1 MERALVINDAT
12 TSNIYAIAT
21 EKDGSIRVFGA
32 DEAAKEW
39 ADWADAKLQGRGK
52 LEDLIK
58 FLDNSF
64 KLEGPKPLTRPVRA
78 QIAQHMA
85 KFGEQAQN
93 EIAMGRTEQPEKKT
107 AFNTFSFMS
116 PVADPGAAISRTTK
130 VSSKAALINYK
141 ALAFRHEQSL
151 ASLGFEVKRA
161 RAVFDPNLA
170 GGNGGWRCPA
180 GTRRGGKITNRFG
193 RNCGW
198 GVVRRLAN
206 TITDTGERLE
216 DRLED
221 RRKRRDA
228 KRNGRMARRIGPN
241 APKVN
246 RRRTGIARALERGDA
261 DIAPNGQPRRTR
273 RGAPERMDDL
283 ADRVD
288 GGYGRR
294 PRAERRAGRSGQR
307 STRPGGQAGRT
318 GLPERMDRAA
328 QEVLEGT
335 FLENRRRRRQR
346 QGRARNRE
354 GLPERMDR
362 AAGEV
367 LEGTFLENRRRRRQ
381 AVTQQAQERPRV
393 ARTNRTNRSE
403 RTPARPSRRTR
414 AGEATPKPK
423 PETEPEAE
431 TPTPKQP
438 KRDERFRRAIPDG
451 DSPRHGDYVD
461 SADMRRRQS
470 RFIAR
475 LTKEREANNKV
486 IRDYQG
492 DGQSLNVRIR
502 QYERTYRDHDRV
514 ARDGNRSLDDRMD
527 AAENRDIAIMLV
539 ADMRE
544 AEKNKRNGVNPS
556 PPEEETAPQTPEA
569 PSSRPPGRVDP
580 IRQSRRLNPTT
591 SDERKM
597 GEQTGQ
603 QERMIANS
611 LPTDNELAIQRLVNL
626 RAAYKK
632 EEERYKAIHENRE
645 LPEEER
651 RSAMRGEIIAS
662 RMGFTMEEMIRGR
675 QLTETQR
682 RERETQPLPA
692 ETYGNPRNRREGL
705 PVTSESIEDLIQRS
719 TFDAGV
725 AKAEEDARKRAEAA
739 VKKAAGDQ
747 EKLRE
752 LASKA
757 QRSLYAATVQNE
769 GRDPRG
775 NTPTSM
781 QQRIE
786 AITDM
791 SVARA
796 EGEIYRA
803 ALQSA
808 YELNGENKPT
818 PERIAEIGIEARK
831 EVKETLA
838 RRARNLGNF
847 LKTIYGDQ
855 PAPWLAEDRV
865 RAEDLDGMSNAA
877 LNRWAAK
884 IYELDEFTT
893 PNGAVFKTQM
903 SGVSRTGAKI
913 NVTGNIYAKN
923 PETGDWVS
931 VGSYNRDIYPGQK
944 RVYHASM
951 GVYPSLA
958 PENMRA
964 SIRNSGFASVFNGH
978 AITWL
983 KGAGFEKSNVTAA
996 NDGPFVWA
1004 RLGFRTGSVP
1014 AIDSVHKKM
1023 REQLDNYRQGKR
1035 TIIANDR
1042 DAAKIEFLLNQRR
1055 RNNASDVQH
1064 NDFILALSNRD
1075 EEDQVVR
1082 NFFRGIRINEDV
1094 RREERTGIS
1103 EWFAFSGGDLAYD
1116 DDAFPSDPRRP

>member
-1 MERALVINDAT
+1 MMERALVINDAT

-32 DEAAKEW
+32 DDAAKEW

-107 AFNTFSFMS
+107 AFTTFSFMS

-228 KRNGRMARRIGPN
+228 KRNERMARRIGGD
-241 APKVN
+241 APKIN

-328 QEVLEGT
+328 REVLEGT
-335 FLENRRRRRQR
+335 FLENRRKRRQR

-431 TPTPKQP
+431 TPIPT
-438 KRDERFRRAIPDG
+438 RDERFSAPLPQGKSPSFNDITDRNEREKRKRKFTERLGREWEEYKRELKQSDDAAIERLISAYDRDIRFHDAAARIELRSMEERIKSAEERDLSKELKRRTEKFLADRKSRKPDRLTFT
-451 DSPRHGDYVD
+451 DNDQVLIRQRVD
-461 SADMRRRQS
+461 ERKRNLND
-470 RFIAR
+470 IAR
-475 LTKEREANNKV
+475 TNPEALESRLEEINEGLEFNRLRHENTSLSEGQRRVAARTEEANRLIAKH
-486 IRDYQG
+486 IERLIEQRDARDLQRRNDPSIQPPDPANAKPETPG
-492 DGQSLNVRIR
+492 RFDSVRIR
-502 QYERTYRDHDRV
+502 RVDRGSPVSTDDILDDDARAQYEK
-514 ARDGNRSLDDRMD
+514 
-527 AAENRDIAIMLV
+527 DIEQEVQKAQ
-539 ADMRE
+539 
-544 AEKNKRNGVNPS
+544 KR
-556 PPEEETAPQTPEA
+556 A
-569 PSSRPPGRVDP
+569 
-580 IRQSRRLNPTT
+580 
-591 SDERKM
+591 
-597 GEQTGQ
+597 Q
-603 QERMIANS
+603 Q
-611 LPTDNELAIQRLVNL
+611 
-626 RAAYKK
+626 
-632 EEERYKAIHENRE
+632 
-645 LPEEER
+645 
-651 RSAMRGEIIAS
+651 IAS
-662 RMGFTMEEMIRGR
+662 
-675 QLTETQR
+675 
-682 RERETQPLPA
+682 
-692 ETYGNPRNRREGL
+692 
-705 PVTSESIEDLIQRS
+705 
-719 TFDAGV
+719 DAG
-725 AKAEEDARKRAEAA
+725 D
-739 VKKAAGDQ
+739 DQ

-752 LASKA
+752 LASRARRDLSKA
-757 QRSLYAATVQNE
+757 NTTIVGTDTRGAA
-769 GRDPRG
+769 DLPM
-775 NTPTSM
+775 P
-781 QQRIE
+781 QRIS
-786 AITDM
+786 AIAD
-791 SVARA
+791 A
-796 EGEIYRA
+796 EIASAETEIYTA
-803 ALQSA
+803 ALQKA
-808 YELNGENKPT
+808 YALNGENRPT
-818 PERIAEIGIEARK
+818 PERLAEMGREAQK
-831 EVKETLA
+831 EVKETLR
-838 RRARNLGNF
+838 RRAKNLGKF
-847 LKTIYGDQ
+847 LTQKYGDQ

-865 RAEDLDGMSNAA
+865 TRNTLGQLDSDQVRN
-877 LNRWAAK
+877 WIAK
-884 IYELDEFTT
+884 IYEHDEILTPSGLVFRTRLDDSTSTFR
-893 PNGAVFKTQM
+893 
-903 SGVSRTGAKI
+903 SGNADIYGEIEVKDPRTGQW
-913 NVTGNIYAKN
+913 YR
-923 PETGDWVS
+923 
-931 VGSYNRDIYPGQK
+931 VGGFHRSLSDYSSK
-944 RVYHASM
+944 VEHHSM
-951 GVYPSLA
+951 SISGTSA
-958 PENMRA
+958 PDYMA
-964 SIRNSGFASVFNGH
+964 AQIRNSGFASMFNGH

-983 KGAGFEKSNVTAA
+983 KGAGFEKSGVSAA
-996 NDGPFVWA
+996 TDGPFVWP
-1004 RLGFRTGSVP
+1004 RLGFRTSIEP
-1014 AIDSVHKKM
+1014 DIDGIHDAM
-1023 REQLDNYRQGKR
+1023 RTELDNYRNGTGK
-1035 TIIANDR
+1035 IIANDR
-1042 DAAKIEFLLNQRR
+1042 DAAKIEFLLNQPRR
-1055 RNNASDVQH
+1055 GRRSDVQH
-1064 NDFILALSNRD
+1064 TDFILALSNRD
-1075 EEDQVVR
+1075 DEDQVVK
-1082 NFFRGIRINEDV
+1082 NFFKNVPR
-1094 RREERTGIS
+1094 
-1103 EWFAFSGGDLAYD
+1103 SGRSSATWNSGELDYTD
-1116 DDAFPSDPRRP
+1116 RAFPDDPRTIR

>member
-1 MERALVINDAT
+1 
-12 TSNIYAIAT
+12 
-21 EKDGSIRVFGA
+21 
-32 DEAAKEW
+32 
-39 ADWADAKLQGRGK
+39 
-52 LEDLIK
+52 
-58 FLDNSF
+58 
-64 KLEGPKPLTRPVRA
+64 
-78 QIAQHMA
+78 
-85 KFGEQAQN
+85 
-93 EIAMGRTEQPEKKT
+93 
-107 AFNTFSFMS
+107 
-116 PVADPGAAISRTTK
+116 
-130 VSSKAALINYK
+130 
-141 ALAFRHEQSL
+141 
-151 ASLGFEVKRA
+151 
-161 RAVFDPNLA
+161 
-170 GGNGGWRCPA
+170 
-180 GTRRGGKITNRFG
+180 
-193 RNCGW
+193 
-198 GVVRRLAN
+198 
-206 TITDTGERLE
+206 
-216 DRLED
+216 
-221 RRKRRDA
+221 
-228 KRNGRMARRIGPN
+228 
-241 APKVN
+241 
-246 RRRTGIARALERGDA
+246 
-261 DIAPNGQPRRTR
+261 
-273 RGAPERMDDL
+273 
-283 ADRVD
+283 
-288 GGYGRR
+288 
-294 PRAERRAGRSGQR
+294 
-307 STRPGGQAGRT
+307 
-318 GLPERMDRAA
+318 MDRAA
-328 QEVLEGT
+328 REVLEGT
-335 FLENRRRRRQR
+335 FLENRRKRRQR

-431 TPTPKQP
+431 TPTPN
-438 KRDERFRRAIPDG
+438 RDERFRRAIPDG
-451 DSPRHGDYVD
+451 DSPRHNDYVD
-461 SADMRRRQS
+461 EAEMRRRQN
-470 RFIAR
+470 RFVAR
-475 LTKEREANNKV
+475 LGKDREANNKV
-486 IRDYQG
+486 IRDYQN
-492 DGQSLNVRIR
+492 DGQSLDVRIR
-502 QYERTYRDHDRV
+502 QYDRIVRDQDRV
-514 ARDGNRSLDDRMD
+514 ARDGNRTLDERMD
-527 AAENRDIAIMLV
+527 AAENRDIAQMLV
-539 ADMRE
+539 SDMER
-544 AEKNKRNGVNPS
+544 AEQERRDMERAEQGQRDGVS
-556 PPEEETAPQTPEA
+556 PATPDQETAPQTPEA

-580 IRQSRRLNPTT
+580 IRQSRRLSPTT
-591 SDERKM
+591 SDERKI

-611 LPTDNELAIQRLVNL
+611 LPTDNELAIQRLINL

-632 EEERYKAIHENRE
+632 EEERYKSIHENRE

-651 RSAMRGEIIAS
+651 RSAMREEIIAS

-675 QLTETQR
+675 QLNETQR

-692 ETYGNPRNRREGL
+692 EPYENPRNRREGL

-725 AKAEEDARKRAEAA
+725 AKAEEDAKKRAEAA

-757 QRSLYAATVQNE
+757 QRSLYAATVKNE

-818 PERIAEIGIEARK
+818 PERIAEIGIEGRK

-838 RRARNLGNF
+838 RRAKNLGNF
-847 LKTIYGDQ
+847 LKTKYGDQ

-865 RAEDLDGMSNAA
+865 RAEDLDSMSNED

-893 PNGAVFKTQM
+893 PNGAVFKTEM
-903 SGVSRTGAKI
+903 SGVSRTGARI

-923 PETGDWVS
+923 PETGGWVS
-931 VGSYNRDIYPGQK
+931 VGSFNRDIYPGQK

-964 SIRNSGFASVFNGH
+964 SIRNSGFTSVFNGH

-983 KGAGFEKSNVTAA
+983 KGAGFEKSGVTAA
-996 NDGPFVWA
+996 DDGPFVWA
-1004 RLGFRTGSVP
+1004 RLGFRTDSVG

-1075 EEDQVVR
+1075 DEDQVVR